1 MAHEIKMGK
10 DGVLRV
16 ALIGNV
22 GKADIDMFMKDL
34 NPFLDASTEDV
45 PLSLIT
51 DANRTG
57 NYSSSARKVFTQFNH
72 DRRIGKTAVVGA
84 DRTTRVLMHIVQ
96 RASKRDNIKLF
107 DSEEAAI
114 KWIKNGKQS

>member
-10 DGVLRV
+10 DGILRA
-16 ALIGNV
+16 ALVGNV
-22 GKADIDMFMKDL
+22 EKADIDLFMKDL
-34 NPFLDASTEDV
+34 SPFLDASTEEI

-57 NYSSSARKVFTQFNH
+57 NYSSAARKVFTQFNH
-72 DRRIGKTAVVGA
+72 DHRIGKTAVVGA
-84 DRTTRVLMHIVQ
+84 NRTTRVLMHIVQ

-107 DSEEAAI
+107 DTEEAAI
-114 KWIKNGKQS
+114 KWIKNGHQS

>member
-10 DGVLRV
+10 DGILRT

-22 GKADIDMFMKDL
+22 EKTDIDMFMREL
-34 NPFLDASTEDV
+34 NPFLAASTEAV
-45 PLSLIT
+45 PLNLIT
-51 DANRTG
+51 DAHRTES
-57 NYSSSARKVFTQFNH
+57 YSSAARKVFTQFNY

-84 DRTTRVLMHIVQ
+84 NRTTRVLMHIVQ

-107 DSEEAAI
+107 DTEEAAI
-114 KWIKNGKQS
+114 KWIKNGHQS

>member
-10 DGVLRV
+10 DGILRA
-16 ALIGNV
+16 ALVGNV
-22 GKADIDMFMKDL
+22 EKADIDLFMKDL
-34 NPFLDASTEDV
+34 SPFLDASTEEV

-51 DANRTG
+51 NANRTES
-57 NYSSSARKVFTQFNH
+57 YSSAARKVFTQFNH

-107 DSEEAAI
+107 DTEEAAI
-114 KWIKNGKQS
+114 KWIKNGHKS